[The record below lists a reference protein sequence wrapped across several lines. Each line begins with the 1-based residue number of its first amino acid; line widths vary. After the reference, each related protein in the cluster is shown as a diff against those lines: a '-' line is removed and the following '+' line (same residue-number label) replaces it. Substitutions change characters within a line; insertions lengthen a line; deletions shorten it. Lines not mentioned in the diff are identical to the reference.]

1 MLKILNKFFEFSG
14 EHKKMFYQSIVLSVF
29 NSIFEA
35 MKIPAIAIVI
45 KDMLGNNMSINTVL
59 ISFSIMLVSIIGC
72 SIIKNK
78 MTMKQTIGGYKLCA
92 DKRIEIGEHLKY
104 VPMGFL
110 NTNSLG
116 YVTSITTNTLE
127 NLQDVATRVVM
138 MSTQGF
144 INTCIIG
151 VSILIYDY
159 RIGIIIFLGICIFLF
174 VNSMMQKKSNDLSPV
189 KTESD
194 SRLVEKILEY
204 VQGISVVKSYNLAHK
219 SGQKVTKAIDDNEK
233 INFKMEK
240 TFIPYMSLQ
249 TFVLKVMGIIVMLVS
264 IYFYINNSMDLIT
277 CILMIIS
284 SFLIYGQL
292 ESAGNFSALLR
303 IMDNSVGKVNEIFK
317 TPVMDVDG
325 ENIIPENYNITF
337 ENVEFGYENKK
348 VINNVSFDIPEKT
361 TTAIVGPS
369 GGGKTTLCNL
379 IARFFDV
386 DKGKVSIGGR
396 DVREYKLDSLLDN
409 ISMVFQDVYLFQ
421 DTIANNIKFGSNNA
435 RREEIIEAAKK
446 ASCHDFIMSLPD
458 GYDTVIGEGGASIS
472 GGEKQRISIA
482 RAILKDAP
490 IIILDEATANV
501 DPENE
506 KQLQEA
512 IDELTRNKTIIM
524 IAHRLKTVRKADQI
538 LVVEDGKIVQKG
550 NHNKLI
556 KEDGIY
562 KRFIDIRKEAVG
574 WTL

>member
-78 MTMKQTIGGYKLCA
+78 MTMKQTIGGYQLCA

-159 RIGIIIFLGICIFLF
+159 RIGIIIFLGIFIFLF

-249 TFVLKVMGIIVMLVS
+249 TFVLKIMGIIVMLVS
-264 IYFYINNSMDLIT
+264 IYFYISNSMDLIT

-292 ESAGNFSALLR
+292 ESAGNYSALLR
-303 IMDNSVGKVNEIFK
+303 IMDNSVDKVNEIFK

-325 ENIIPENYNITF
+325 EDIIPENYNITF

-348 VINNVSFDIPEKT
+348 VINNVSFEIPEKT

-435 RREEIIEAAKK
+435 SRKEIIEAAKK

-524 IAHRLKTVRKADQI
+524 IAHRLKTVRKANQI

-562 KRFIDIRKEAVG
+562 KRFIDVRKEAVG